1 MKIRCSLL
9 ILILAGILA
18 WYHFEQSRGTL
29 HQAEQ
34 SFLDFLVAAGRDS
47 FSRNITTDGKDV
59 LVVEFRKEDQAE
71 YSTWPPAPL
80 DYIVALK
87 RLAPLDPEVVMFAT
101 PMNWNADQAQF
112 LTQLRQR
119 WLNVPS
125 VILPYDLRA
134 SAHGES
140 QEELD
145 FFLHDIPVL
154 PGWEGNQAPALHF
167 AGVENLPNKVLWPAA
182 QLGFLKT
189 GAPASSNEAPLVAT
203 DGKRL
208 APSLAAQAITA
219 FRKAPY
225 AELRLR
231 FGNGARLSLGDHYIV
246 PLDKTGAVSLKPQVS
261 LTTINA
267 LDLMTPDLGTERDQP
282 LKDALASH
290 KHKCVVFTL
299 SSVPESTLQAK
310 ALALALAMPEVR
322 QASPAVTWSLAV
334 IACLLGCWQLRY
346 HRFGAV
352 LFGAATSLAG
362 LVSSL
367 IVFSSALIW
376 WPPILPA
383 TVLIVSTVFCFLWP
397 AKRHVPEEEF
407 KPYEFAPTPTP
418 PPLPAAPTAESSEH

>member
-1 MKIRCSLL
+1 
-9 ILILAGILA
+9 LA

-47 FSRNITTDGKDV
+47 FLRNRSTDGKDV
-59 LVVEFRKEDQAE
+59 LVVEFRQQDQAE
-71 YSTWPPAPL
+71 YSAWPPAPL

-87 RLAPLDPEVVMFAT
+87 RLAPLDPEVVMFAA

-119 WLNVPS
+119 WLSVPS

-134 SAHGES
+134 SADGQS
-140 QEELD
+140 PEELD
-145 FFLHDIPVL
+145 FFQHDLPVL
-154 PGWEGNQAPALHF
+154 PQWEGKRTPALHF
-167 AGVENLPNKVLWPAA
+167 AGVENLPNKLLWPAA

-189 GAPASSNEAPLVAT
+189 GAPPSASEAPLVAT

-219 FRKAPY
+219 FRKAPF

-246 PLDKTGAVSLKPQVS
+246 PLDKAGAVSLKTQID

-267 LDLMTPDLGTERDQP
+267 LDLMTPDLGTESDQP
-282 LKDALASH
+282 LKNALASH

-299 SSVPESTLQAK
+299 SSLPESKLQAE
-310 ALALALAMPEVR
+310 ALAMALAMPEVR
-322 QASPAVTWSLAV
+322 QASRAVTWSLAV

-346 HRFGAV
+346 HRFGALV
-352 LFGAATSLAG
+352 FGAATSLAG

-383 TVLIVSTVFCFLWP
+383 TVLVVSTVFCFLWP
-397 AKRHVPEEEF
+397 AKRHTPEEEF
-407 KPYEFAPTPTP
+407 IPYEFAPTPTP
-418 PPLPAAPTAESSEH
+418 TPRAEAPPSQSSEP